1 MNSEHSRLNQNF
13 TVHLPQDLS
22 DILGGT
28 VSLPEG
34 NLTSRAPMLF
44 GPQIIFPKCQSS
56 SSAITKCQKSDGL
69 KQQKLGLK
77 FKIRV
82 LAGPRALLEWLFYA
96 FSLAPGGCQQPCC
109 SRACRCL
116 ALLSAPVITWG
127 LLCLSLLSSRDSC
140 AGTSHTGWVE
150 NHPNRPRPHLNPMAA
165 AEAVFPRKVILTAT
179 RSADV
184 SLSFGDGG
192 RRSSTCTCQ
201 RDGACERTFP
211 GDISC
216 NWPPTNTFWEM
227 PSRELGT

>member
-44 GPQIIFPKCQSS
+44 GPQIIFPKCQSY